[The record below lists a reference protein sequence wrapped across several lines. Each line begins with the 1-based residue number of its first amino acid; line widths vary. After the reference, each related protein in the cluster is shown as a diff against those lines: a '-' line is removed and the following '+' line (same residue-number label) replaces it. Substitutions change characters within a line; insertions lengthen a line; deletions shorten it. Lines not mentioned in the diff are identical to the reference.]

1 MPTGFYI
8 GNFQIYYYGIIIM
21 LGAVAG
27 AYLAYWLANSFG
39 EDGDRIWDIMP
50 WVLAAGI
57 VGARI
62 WHILTPPASMV
73 AQGITFSYYLTHPLD
88 MLNTRSGGLGIPGAV
103 IGGVIALYFYCRA
116 KKISFLRWVDLIV
129 PGLALA
135 QAIGRWGNFIN
146 QEVYGAPSSLPWAIT
161 IDLAHRLPG
170 FDSIS
175 TYHPLFLYESL
186 WNLQNAA
193 VLVFLGIRF
202 AKWLKKGDIFLIYL
216 VTYPAMRFLLEFIR
230 LDPSPVGGINA
241 NQTLMGAIAVISLG
255 FLIYRHARPSSP
267 EENAM
272 EEPDE
277 TDMDASPEE

>member
-27 AYLAYWLANSFG
+27 AYLAYWLAKSFG

-62 WHILTPPASMV
+62 WHILTPPASMM
-73 AQGITFSYYLTHPLD
+73 AQGITLANYLAHPLD
-88 MLNTRSGGLGIPGAV
+88 MLYTRRGGLGIPGAV
-103 IGGVIALYFYCRA
+103 IGGVIALYFYCRS

-146 QEVYGAPSSLPWAIT
+146 QEVYGAPSNLPWAIT
-161 IDLAHRLPG
+161 IDPAHRLPG
-170 FDSIS
+170 FENIS

-186 WNLQNAA
+186 WNLLNAA
-193 VLVFLGIRF
+193 VLVFVAIRF
-202 AKWLKKGDIFLIYL
+202 VKWLKAGDVFLIYL

-241 NQTLMGAIAVISLG
+241 NQTIMGAIAVISLG
-255 FLIYRHARPSSP
+255 ILIYRHARPSSP
-267 EENAM
+267 EENDM
-272 EEPDE
+272 EEPDD
-277 TDMDASPEE
+277 TAMDELPEE